1 MRLTP
6 PRITVRW
13 LMITVAVVATLIG
26 SVQLIRRRGQFLLHA
41 TFHESQERK
50 FQRDIDSP
58 PPGRASMSLATREE
72 HERHDQARVSY
83 HRDLGRKYEQAA
95 RYPWLTIEP
104 DPPEP

>member
-13 LMITVAVVATLIG
+13 LMIAIAVVATLIG
-26 SVQLIRRRGQFLLHA
+26 SVQLIRRRGQCLLHA
-41 TFHESQERK
+41 TFHASQERN
-50 FQRDIDSP
+50 FQKDIDSP
-58 PPGRASMSLATREE
+58 PSGRASMSPATREE
-72 HERHDQARVSY
+72 HERHDRARVPY
-83 HRDLGRKYEQAA
+83 HRELRWKYERAA